1 MKKNWNKTYNQNGF
15 NLENARKM
23 ELNAEDLMILRWF
36 IDFYPLMEKVCINS
50 KEYGWVHYGYLLHNL
65 QIIYCKE
72 ESVAKRFNR
81 YCELGLI
88 EKTVKN
94 TTEGRKAFFRA
105 IENIT
110 LLYTSHTD
118 KNLDAHHDKNR
129 YADTDKNLDAH
140 HDKNRDNSST
150 IYSSTIYSKEK
161 INKKDITTASGSSF
175 NENLV
180 SVKNGKIDIKA
191 NQHGQTD
198 ILCPCDQGRLEETLQ
213 EDKYFCCECSSIYS
227 KNEVLN
233 IIGLKN
239 SVSANNAHTQTTY
252 QGNLDNS
259 TGKESLTVES
269 VADKS
274 YILNT
279 QEKDCESWPK
289 SAKKHHILTEQ
300 TAENGVNTNE
310 IGWPK
315 NSGYSVEFEEFW
327 EQWGLMCKEKGSATG
342 TKKEAY
348 NEWQKAY
355 KICGHQGIM
364 RVLGVFIE
372 YILIAYG
379 SNKHAGRWFKIIE
392 WKDIDTV
399 INDYKT
405 QAENIMKQKRPQQKP
420 NQINLANIAR
430 NNVATVE
437 MLTKIQEEKENFK
450 PVSNL
455 FCD

>member
-1 MKKNWNKTYNQNGF
+1 MDYQQIANLVQTQFQLNGRGSKKKKNICNKFMKQLHYTFSVEHAEKYGLNEAIMLHNFIYWLNINRANNNNYINGRYWTYNSSKAFQKLFPFWTQKQIEYTLAKLVDANILIKDCF
-15 NLENARKM
+15 NQDKRDRTAWYTLSDNFFSEC
-23 ELNAEDLMILRWF
+23 IS
-36 IDFYPLMEKVCINS
+36 EK
-50 KEYGWVHYGYLLHNL
+50 KEMPTTNL
-65 QIIYCKE
+65 GNVISEKKEMYNITDKKQQI
-72 ESVAKRFNR
+72 
-81 YCELGLI
+81 
-88 EKTVKN
+88 KN
-94 TTEGRKAFFRA
+94 TDL
-105 IENIT
+105 N
-110 LLYTSHTD
+110 
-118 KNLDAHHDKNR
+118 N
-129 YADTDKNLDAH
+129 
-140 HDKNRDNSST
+140 
-150 IYSSTIYSKEK
+150 
-161 INKKDITTASGSSF
+161 ITTASGSSF
-175 NENLV
+175 NEN
-180 SVKNGKIDIKA
+180 STI
-191 NQHGQTD
+191 
-198 ILCPCDQGRLEETLQ
+198 
-213 EDKYFCCECSSIYS
+213 S
-227 KNEVLN
+227 KMGNV
-233 IIGLKN
+233 
-239 SVSANNAHTQTTY
+239 QTTY